1 MSTEPD
7 PTPDPGNDAG
17 PAPYIPLVWVVLTLI
32 VAFVCCAGVGVS
44 AYDSESAG
52 VVASQVAAF
61 PLGFALAGTI
71 GAIGIHFGMKQA
83 STPIRVGGPV
93 GCGCLG
99 GLAMVAL
106 AVLFFVAIF
115 PAL

>member
-1 MSTEPD
+1 MSTEAG
-7 PTPDPGNDAG
+7 PTPDPGNGAG
-17 PAPYIPLVWVVLTLI
+17 PAPYIPLVWVVLTLL
-32 VAFVCCAGVGVS
+32 VAFVSCAGVGAS

-52 VVASQVAAF
+52 VVASQLAAF
-61 PLGFALAGTI
+61 PLGFALAGTT

-83 STPIRVGGPV
+83 SNAIRMGGPV

-99 GLAMVAL
+99 GLAMVAM
-106 AVLFFVAIF
+106 AMLFFVAIF